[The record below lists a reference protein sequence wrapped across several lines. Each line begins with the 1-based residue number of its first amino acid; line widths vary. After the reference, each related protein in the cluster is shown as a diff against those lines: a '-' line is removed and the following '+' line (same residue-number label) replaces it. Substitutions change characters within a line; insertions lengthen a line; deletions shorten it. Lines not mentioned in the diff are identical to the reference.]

1 MEIEQCFNLA
11 MRKST
16 RIITQ
21 FYEERLAKVGLKV
34 GQFTLLRAVHY
45 RKQTTNKQLQSILVL
60 DQTTLSRNL
69 KPLIR
74 DGLLTV
80 TADEDDQR
88 KKIISLSAE
97 GESTYQEALPIWK
110 DIQQSLVEKLGNKES
125 LNILKL
131 SDSFAKKLAQL

>member
-1 MEIEQCFNLA
+1 VEIEQCFNLA